1 MKKWL
6 TKLEKKRGTNRVM
19 KHVMHGG
26 YVKVKSERI
35 KYQELFIHVSSQLL
49 PIVHTAHRP
58 HDTRIQPKP
67 SQQKK
72 KIILFYTNSQ
82 LY

>member
-1 MKKWL
+1 MRWKSDWQNW
-6 TKLEKKRGTNRVM
+6 KKRGTDRVM

-26 YVKVKSERI
+26 YVKVKSERR
-35 KYQELFIHVSSQLL
+35 KYQELLIHVSSQLL
-49 PIVHTAHRP
+49 PIEHTAHRP

-72 KIILFYTNSQ
+72 KNHFV